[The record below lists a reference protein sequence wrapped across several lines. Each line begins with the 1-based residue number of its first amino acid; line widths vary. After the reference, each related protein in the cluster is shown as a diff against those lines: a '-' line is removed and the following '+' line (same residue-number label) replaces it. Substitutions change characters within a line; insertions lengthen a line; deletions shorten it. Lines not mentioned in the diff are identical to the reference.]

1 MICNMYLVFV
11 LHVVIEAEDVGPA
24 GGHPLVVVHHVLQ
37 RLPVLTKIRISRLDF
52 FDLKLN

>member
-1 MICNMYLVFV
+1 MICMYLVFV